1 MDYSRHKKK
10 ECQSMAP
17 LGLAMLATIA
27 KQKSLNVYF
36 VDAESEKMPLQEI
49 IDRVNAF
56 CPDYA
61 CINILTPTVGIT
73 AKIISGLNC
82 KIIAGGYHA
91 TLNAELLL
99 KKYKNLR
106 IIVNGEAEIAF
117 GEILDGKL
125 LKDIKGISYKDGTSI
140 RSNKEQNII
149 LELDSFPIIDRSFI
163 EHELKAHKEA
173 SIIVSRGCCYKCNFC
188 SMPIMF
194 KGKIRWISPK
204 NVITEMRYL
213 QKSYGINKFH
223 FLDNLFFIDPDW
235 TREFLSLIYK
245 NKMKIEWRCITR
257 ADIIEQMSLQLLSEA
272 KIAGCTK
279 ICMGLESGSQ
289 SVLDLMNKQL
299 TLEQSKKAIE
309 QCKKAKIK
317 VKAYF
322 IIGYPGET
330 KEDVNKTIQFAK
342 TIKLD
347 DVNFIPLKIYPGTPL
362 YEQNKQ
368 INIKYKQ
375 IIHLFTNKEKE
386 NLTISEERLMKYLQ
400 VPSFFKDSALQLIKQ
415 AYLKFYS

>member
-1 MDYSRHKKK
+1 M
-10 ECQSMAP
+10 
-17 LGLAMLATIA
+17 
-27 KQKSLNVYF
+27 
-36 VDAESEKMPLQEI
+36 
-49 IDRVNAF
+49 
-56 CPDYA
+56 
-61 CINILTPTVGIT
+61 
-73 AKIISGLNC
+73 
-82 KIIAGGYHA
+82 
-91 TLNAELLL
+91 
-99 KKYKNLR
+99 R

-125 LKDIKGISYKDGTSI
+125 LKDIKGISYKDGTTI

-194 KGKIRWISPK
+194 KGKIRWRSPK

-309 QCKKAKIK
+309 QCKR
-317 VKAYF
+317 
-322 IIGYPGET
+322 
-330 KEDVNKTIQFAK
+330 
-342 TIKLD
+342 LR
-347 DVNFIPLKIYPGTPL
+347 LK
-362 YEQNKQ
+362 
-368 INIKYKQ
+368 
-375 IIHLFTNKEKE
+375 
-386 NLTISEERLMKYLQ
+386 
-400 VPSFFKDSALQLIKQ
+400 
-415 AYLKFYS
+415 